1 MKADENKKL
10 EATYADGTKVRTD
23 VIDASTAMSSAGM
36 DPFSG
41 AGNGDENADDPTTA
55 AGATEA
61 YATEARKGNG
71 ELRDQVSQKAD

>member
-10 EATYADGTKVRTD
+10 QAQYADGTEVRLDT
-23 VIDASTAMSSAGM
+23 VDASTAMSSAGM

-55 AGATEA
+55 ANAPEE
-61 YATEARKGNG
+61 YMQEARHGNG
-71 ELRDQVSQKAD
+71 ELRTTE